1 MRCPLFDTCCF
12 ISTKRGAGTS
22 GRRFGQ
28 TSFRIVE
35 NVETKRDPNKGFRGT
50 LATRITGFR
59 RAIFFL
65 LSLFL
70 SPSRFVVYY
79 SRFREK
85 RKRIRE
91 SYYIINIVAP
101 LCYSVIVS
109 FLKFFLIKKIR
120 RNLIKFAGWKNRILF
135 YYPASNYNCNISI
148 DLFLIIAGQS
158 FRLAGSSYNPL
169 CKFSPIIAL

>member
-1 MRCPLFDTCCF
+1 MAVPKRKRKKRAEHSILRTKSMQMRCPLFDTCCL

-35 NVETKRDPNKGFRGT
+35 NVETQRDPNKGFRGT

-65 LSLFL
+65 LFLSLSLHLASLFIIL
-70 SPSRFVVYY
+70 ALGK
-79 SRFREK
+79 K

-91 SYYIINIVAP
+91 SYYYKYRCFI
-101 LCYSVIVS
+101 LLLFR
-109 FLKFFLIKKIR
+109 FL
-120 RNLIKFAGWKNRILF
+120 N
-135 YYPASNYNCNISI
+135 
-148 DLFLIIAGQS
+148 
-158 FRLAGSSYNPL
+158 
-169 CKFSPIIAL
+169 FSW